1 MADNER
7 RMLVEQARAGRAEAW
22 ETLLRSL
29 YPRLAAYAARRSGP
43 DAADDIV
50 AETMTRAVES
60 IDNFRLDDSDFDGWV
75 FGIARRVS
83 ADHFR
88 KEARAARPSPN
99 SEVPSPPVDHDLS
112 LAEDYAEVRAAF
124 ESLRPEEREVL
135 ELRVIAG
142 LTADQAAVVLGMRP
156 GTVRVAQSRAL
167 ARLRALLKG
176 GSREQR

>member
-7 RMLVEQARAGRAEAW
+7 RLLVEQARSGGAEAW
-22 ETLLRSL
+22 EALLRSL
-29 YPRLAAYAARRSGP
+29 YPRLFAYAARRSGT

-60 IDNFRLDDSDFDGWV
+60 IDRFSWDQAGFDGWV
-75 FGIARRVS
+75 FGIARRVV
-83 ADHFR
+83 ADHAR
-88 KEARAARPSPN
+88 REARAARPSPT
-99 SEVPSPPVDHDLS
+99 SDLPSTPVDDDLS

-142 LTADQAAVVLGMRP
+142 LTADQAAAVLGKRA

-167 ARLRALLKG
+167 ARLRELLEVSK
-176 GSREQR
+176 RD